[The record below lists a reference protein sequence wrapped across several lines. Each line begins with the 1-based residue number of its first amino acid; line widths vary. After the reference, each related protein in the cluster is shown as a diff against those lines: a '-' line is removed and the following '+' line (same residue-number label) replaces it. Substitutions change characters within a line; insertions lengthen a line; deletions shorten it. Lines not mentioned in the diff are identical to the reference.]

1 MKIALGQINTTVGD
15 LSGNVDRMVAA
26 AGRASSLG
34 ADLIAVRTK
43 DAAGRFA
50 AKMLHPSKVCEQLRD
65 GAARAIEGAGGLKP
79 LVPRGR
85 HEVELAFL
93 TSACAPSVIEP
104 CDDAIHLSAAP
115 AGLAAIGH
123 EMAVGAG
130 DTSFIPPTTGTWS
143 QGAHWDGTH
152 VDLKNY
158 VPPVRSWP
166 RRSTK
171 SAITLDDGTRT
182 GTVRGTLE
190 E

>member
-1 MKIALGQINTTVGD
+1 
-15 LSGNVDRMVAA
+15 
-26 AGRASSLG
+26 
-34 ADLIAVRTK
+34 
-43 DAAGRFA
+43 
-50 AKMLHPSKVCEQLRD
+50 
-65 GAARAIEGAGGLKP
+65 
-79 LVPRGR
+79 
-85 HEVELAFL
+85 
-93 TSACAPSVIEP
+93 
-104 CDDAIHLSAAP
+104 
-115 AGLAAIGH
+115 
-123 EMAVGAG
+123 MAVGAG